1 MCLNRLVPLYELI
14 MSAKMKISLFSIFV
28 VDFGVGV
35 GVEVG
40 VVGMEFRHGC

>member
-1 MCLNRLVPLYELI
+1 M
-14 MSAKMKISLFSIFV
+14 

-40 VVGMEFRHGC
+40 PQEHLDIIDENIIPLKNL